1 MSWDL
6 FYEFGSGLEQK
17 SEYIYVQVP
26 TGQGTYVWHDYNGD
40 GVKDLNEFES
50 ANFDYEADYIRVFV
64 PTTETVRVFSNQL
77 SASGEL
83 RPSAVWREAKGVR
96 GFLSK
101 WNDVASFRS
110 DRKTGD
116 NENGSAFNPFI
127 IDPLDTSLIA
137 LNSSARNTVYFDRSS
152 RTWSIDHTYQ
162 SDRSKSLLLNGSESR
177 LRESNLIHLRWNTTD
192 QWTLEIEACAARTVN
207 TSDLTVEQ
215 TWSIAERSGMPKLT
229 WQPNTR
235 LRGILF
241 VKYVGKRNKEE
252 FGGEQAEVRTLGAE
266 FRFNSSGKGS
276 LQLTANLVDI
286 SYNGVVDTSL
296 GTEMLSGL
304 KPGSNATW
312 SATLQRRLS
321 DHLQVDLTYN
331 GRSSP
336 GTPVVHVG
344 GAQVRAFF

>member
-1 MSWDL
+1 M
-6 FYEFGSGLEQK
+6 Q
-17 SEYIYVQVP
+17 
-26 TGQGTYVWHDYNGD
+26 
-40 GVKDLNEFES
+40 DLNEFEL
-50 ANFDYEADYIRVFV
+50 ANFDYEATYIRVFV

-96 GFLSK
+96 GFLSRF
-101 WNDVASFRS
+101 NDVASFRS

-116 NENGSAFNPFI
+116 NENGSAFNPFS

-137 LNSSARNTVYFDRSS
+137 LNGSSRNTIYFDRSS
-152 RTWSIDHTYQ
+152 RTWSLDHTYQ

-177 LRESNLIHLRWNTTD
+177 LRESNLINMSWNTTN
-192 QWTLEIEACAARTVN
+192 QWTFELQVGTARSAS
-207 TSDLTVEQ
+207 TSDLTLGQ
-215 TWSIAERSGMPKLT
+215 TWSIAERSGTPKLT

-235 LRGILF
+235 LRGTFF
-241 VKYVGKRNKEE
+241 VTYVDKQNLEE
-252 FGGEQAEVRTLGAE
+252 LGGEEAEVRTLGAE

-276 LQLTANLVDI
+276 LQLTANLVNI
-286 SYNGVVDTSL
+286 SYNGVVDSSL

-304 KPGSNATW
+304 KPGTNATW